1 MLKKISFGYI
11 LYTRWWGGD
20 KVKMRYLFLLIII
33 IPAMDIGVLLLSGKT
48 IGVWPTLTFII
59 LTGVIGAYLAKREG
73 LQTIRRAQEQLR
85 YGQIPGEA
93 VLDGICILIGG
104 TLLLTPGF
112 ITDLLGFFMLFPP
125 TRGLFKFFMKN
136 SFRKWIDKGKIKI
149 IK

>member
-1 MLKKISFGYI
+1 
-11 LYTRWWGGD
+11 
-20 KVKMRYLFLLIII
+20 MRYLLLLIII
-33 IPAMDIGVLLLSGKT
+33 IPAMDIGLLLFSGKT
-48 IGVWPTLTFII
+48 IGVWPTLIFII

-85 YGQIPGEA
+85 IGQIPGEA

-112 ITDLLGFFMLFPP
+112 ITDLVGFLMLFPP
-125 TRGLFKFFMKN
+125 TIKLFKFFMKN